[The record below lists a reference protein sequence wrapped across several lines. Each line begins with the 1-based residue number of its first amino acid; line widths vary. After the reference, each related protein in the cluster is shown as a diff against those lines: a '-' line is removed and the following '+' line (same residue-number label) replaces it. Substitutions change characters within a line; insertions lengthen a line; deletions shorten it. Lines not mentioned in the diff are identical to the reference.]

1 MADVVVRRRGA
12 ATALRRGDVHW
23 VRFDPGEGVE
33 IRNTRPAIVV
43 SNDAAN
49 RHLSSVTVVPLSSN
63 LKRVSPSQVLVELR
77 GQSSKAMAEQ
87 IRTVDRS
94 RLVGRRIGVLSGI
107 AMTDLERVMR
117 IHLAL

>member
-1 MADVVVRRRGA
+1 MAGVVVRRRGA
-12 ATALRRGDVHW
+12 ATALRRGEVYW

-33 IRNTRPAIVV
+33 IRKTRAAIVV

-49 RHLSSVTVVPLSSN
+49 RHLRSVTVVPLSSN
-63 LKRVSPSQVLVELR
+63 IKRVSPSQVLVELR
-77 GQSSKAMAEQ
+77 ARSSKAMADQ
-87 IRTVDRS
+87 IRTVDGS

-107 AMTDLERVMR
+107 AMTELERVMR

>member
-1 MADVVVRRRGA
+1 M
-12 ATALRRGDVHW
+12 RRGDVHW
-23 VRFDPGEGVE
+23 VRFDPGEGVD

-49 RHLSSVTVVPLSSN
+49 RHLRSVTVVPLSSN

-77 GQSSKAMAEQ
+77 GRSSKAMAEQ

-94 RLVGRRIGVLSGI
+94 RLVGRRIGDLSGI